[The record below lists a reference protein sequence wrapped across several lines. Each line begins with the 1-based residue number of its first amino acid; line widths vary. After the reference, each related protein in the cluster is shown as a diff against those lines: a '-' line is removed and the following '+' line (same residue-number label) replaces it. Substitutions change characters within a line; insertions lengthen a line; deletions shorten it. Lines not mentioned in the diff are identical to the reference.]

1 MNNRL
6 KKIILMSFL
15 FIFTVTIS
23 GIISPISGETFKKR
37 KLVYTSFMSDKTLGA
52 QADRAFWKYVEEKT
66 GGAITVDWRF
76 NGSLNSKSE
85 QQSTV
90 IETGLADMG
99 QWSAAYDPAKF
110 PLGGIAQPLFIT
122 DKPDLTSRAGYYIWD
137 NYPEWK
143 AEMKKNNLVLLT
155 SYGVGPV
162 QVAGSS
168 GVIQTL
174 EDIAGKKYR
183 ATGFVGEAW
192 AGLGGVPVNVAGSE
206 IYTAFSQKTVEGV
219 ILALQHLDLFKI
231 HEGATFVLGG
241 TGFGIYSNS
250 CSVMNLDTWN
260 SLEPGVQK
268 IIIEAREASI
278 ANFSENASA
287 KDKMFYDKFKKAG
300 VKMIKM
306 SKKEKQ
312 KLKDRLLPDYWQ
324 EIKDKQNKYNP
335 SFGKLMDIYA
345 KKVEEWDRAGRS
357 QYKDPFDN

>member
-1 MNNRL
+1 MN
-6 KKIILMSFL
+6 
-15 FIFTVTIS
+15 
-23 GIISPISGETFKKR
+23 
-37 KLVYTSFMSDKTLGA
+37 
-52 QADRAFWKYVEEKT
+52 
-66 GGAITVDWRF
+66 
-76 NGSLNSKSE
+76 
-85 QQSTV
+85 
-90 IETGLADMG
+90 
-99 QWSAAYDPAKF
+99 
-110 PLGGIAQPLFIT
+110 
-122 DKPDLTSRAGYYIWD
+122 
-137 NYPEWK
+137 
-143 AEMKKNNLVLLT
+143 KNNLVLLT

-268 IIIEAREASI
+268 IIIEDKV
-278 ANFSENASA
+278 A
-287 KDKMFYDKFKKAG
+287 KG
-300 VKMIKM
+300 VEVIINE
-306 SKKEKQ
+306 KKEKIFVVNGE
-312 KLKDRLLPDYWQ
+312 KLVGRLERRLT
-324 EIKDKQNKYNP
+324 NK
-335 SFGKLMDIYA
+335 
-345 KKVEEWDRAGRS
+345 
-357 QYKDPFDN
+357 

>member
-1 MNNRL
+1 MW
-6 KKIILMSFL
+6 
-15 FIFTVTIS
+15 
-23 GIISPISGETFKKR
+23 
-37 KLVYTSFMSDKTLGA
+37 
-52 QADRAFWKYVEEKT
+52 QARR
-66 GGAITVDWRF
+66 G
-76 NGSLNSKSE
+76 
-85 QQSTV
+85 
-90 IETGLADMG
+90 M
-99 QWSAAYDPAKF
+99 
-110 PLGGIAQPLFIT
+110 
-122 DKPDLTSRAGYYIWD
+122 
-137 NYPEWK
+137 EW
-143 AEMKKNNLVLLT
+143 
-155 SYGVGPV
+155 
-162 QVAGSS
+162 
-168 GVIQTL
+168 I
-174 EDIAGKKYR
+174 
-183 ATGFVGEAW
+183 GEAW

-345 KKVEEWDRAGRS
+345 KKVEEWDRAGKS

>member
-1 MNNRL
+1 MNNIF
-6 KKIILMSFL
+6 KKISLFSILFVFTATASVF
-15 FIFTVTIS
+15 FNPIFAK
-23 GIISPISGETFKKR
+23 TFKKR
-37 KLVYTSFMSDKTLGA
+37 ELVYTSFMSDKTLGA
-52 QADRAFWKYVEEKT
+52 QADIAFWKYVEEKT

-85 QQSTV
+85 QQSTI
-90 IETGLADMG
+90 IETGIADMG
-99 QWSAAYDPAKF
+99 QWSAAYDPARF
-110 PLGGIAQPLFIT
+110 PLGGMAQPLFIT
-122 DKPDLTSRAGYYIWD
+122 DKPDLTSRASYYIWD

-143 AEMKKNNLVLLT
+143 AEMNKNNLVLLT

-162 QVAGSS
+162 QVAGST

-174 EDIAGKKYR
+174 DDIAGKKYR

-192 AGLGGVPVNVAGSE
+192 AGLVGVPVNVAGSE
-206 IYTAFSQKTVEGV
+206 IYTAFSQGTVEGV

-250 CSVMNLDTWN
+250 LSTMNLDTWN

-287 KDKMFYDKFKKAG
+287 KDKIFYDKFKKAG

-306 SKKEKQ
+306 SKKEKE
-312 KLKDRLLPDYWQ
+312 KLKDRLLPDYWD
-324 EIKDKQNKYNP
+324 KLKAKQNKFNP
-335 SFGKLMDIYA
+335 SFGKLMDVYA
-345 KKVEEWDRAGRS
+345 KKVDEWDKAGKS